1 MVPQRSMPEKDRGR
15 RLTHCGNP
23 FCGLEI
29 TESEKKDGNF
39 WHFDENRVGYI
50 AAERAGMEPDWQVV
64 HRTCPRKAGEGCR
77 RGGQD
82 PYECTCGVS

>member
-39 WHFDENRVGYI
+39 
-50 AAERAGMEPDWQVV
+50 
-64 HRTCPRKAGEGCR
+64 
-77 RGGQD
+77 
-82 PYECTCGVS
+82 